1 MTDPSPEAKDPEERP
16 SGSHRGPGRSLTFAD
31 GAREVLPLAIG
42 VMPYAAVVG
51 VLMRDAGLA
60 VSEAML
66 FSVLVYAGASQ
77 LTAIELMAAQTPVAI
92 VLLAMLVVNTRFAL
106 YSMAVWQLMATQPP
120 HRRMVGAYL
129 LTDQSFVVTAG
140 HRERHSS
147 SLWSF
152 YLGAALLVWAAWQ
165 VSTLAGILLGDVVP
179 AWMPMGLALPLVMMS
194 IVVSQ
199 ARSRPALVAA
209 ITAAIVAVLARGLPV
224 GTGLLLAIVV
234 GLTLGLLTERFQANR
249 ATSSRTGG
257 TS

>member
-1 MTDPSPEAKDPEERP
+1 VPE
-16 SGSHRGPGRSLTFAD
+16 GPDRAPAPSLTFAD

-51 VLMRDAGLA
+51 VLMRDAGLT

-77 LTAIELMAAQTPVAI
+77 LTAIDLMAAQTPVAI

-106 YSMAVWQLMATQPP
+106 YSMAAWQLMAAQPP
-120 HRRMVGAYL
+120 RHRMVGAYL

-152 YLGAALLVWAAWQ
+152 YIGAATLVWLAWQ

-199 ARSRPALVAA
+199 ARSRPTLVAA
-209 ITAAIVAVLARGLPV
+209 ITAAIVAVMARGMPV
-224 GTGLLLAIVV
+224 GTGLLLAIIV
-234 GLTLGLLTERFQANR
+234 GLTLGLATERFQA
-249 ATSSRTGG
+249 SRGMPSGTG
-257 TS
+257 SAS

>member
-1 MTDPSPEAKDPEERP
+1 MNGPDPESPDRAAV
-16 SGSHRGPGRSLTFAD
+16 RSLTFAD

-106 YSMAVWQLMATQPP
+106 YSMAVWQLMATQPS

-140 HRERHSS
+140 HRERHRS

-152 YLGAALLVWAAWQ
+152 YLGAASLVWLAWQ
-165 VSTLAGILLGDVVP
+165 VSTLAGAMLGDVVP

-194 IVVSQ
+194 IVVSH
-199 ARSRPALVAA
+199 ARSRPALVTA
-209 ITAAIVAVLARGLPV
+209 ITAGIVAVVARGMPV
-224 GTGLLLAIVV
+224 GTGLLLAIIV
-234 GLTLGLLTERFQANR
+234 GLTLGLVTERFQANR
-249 ATSSRTGG
+249 GMASGTG
-257 TS
+257 SAS